1 MSTYNRYDWDQGDD
15 LDDDEKEL
23 EDKEFGGKDAIV
35 FLIDATSAMHEM
47 FDDDDFSGSAFQKAL
62 SCAHA
67 TLKKK
72 IFGSASDVIGV
83 MAFGTKKKV
92 PANLDFDHLAEIL
105 PIKPPCGES
114 ILFLENL
121 MDVEIGKDRFEE
133 EFGVGDKVALHE
145 ALWQCQSLLSSVQGK
160 VGSKTILLMTCND
173 NPHLGDTRLDGQ
185 VRRKAVDLHET
196 NIFLDII
203 PIIKQD
209 KDFNMDLIYRDL
221 IKLADDDNNAQT
233 YDHDQK
239 LEDLTKVVLQ
249 KTHKKRTFG
258 KMNLNLGGGASM
270 SVSIFNLLSRASKP
284 TKTKL
289 ARDTNEAVTSQR
301 TWVHPVSGAPLL
313 PSDINLFM
321 DYGMKNIKL
330 TTDETK
336 NLKQL
341 GEGGKDSRGLKLLGF
356 KPKSCL
362 KFGHYVKSSQFL
374 YPDEKNI
381 KGSRNMFTAL
391 LLRCLAKDVIAL
403 CRYKARL
410 SSDPTFVALVP
421 QAEEFDESGDQ
432 VAAPGFHAVFL
443 PFIDDVRQAP
453 ENLFLPES
461 DPEAVEAAKNVMSKL
476 RLKKFVPVE
485 NPDLQNHYKLIEAH
499 GLHRDT
505 LVKPEDE
512 TLPDHE
518 RMSRK
523 LGDKSK
529 VFLETVYPDGYDP
542 EAPVKKTAKKAS
554 PTPKAPKIKQEAGDI
569 DMAKEVTN
577 NTIGKLTVDVLKTWL
592 KAQGVNVSNKKK
604 AELVEAI
611 KGMV

>member
-1 MSTYNRYDWDQGDD
+1 MSRYDWDQGDD
-15 LDDDEKEL
+15 LDEDEKEL

-35 FLIDATSAMHEM
+35 FLIDARSAMHEM
-47 FDDDDFSGSAFQKAL
+47 LDEDSDDGFSGSAFQKAL

-72 IFGSASDVIGV
+72 IFGSASDLIGV
-83 MAFGTKKKV
+83 IAFGTKKKL
-92 PANLDFDHLAEIL
+92 PASLDFDNLAEIL

-114 ILFLENL
+114 ILLLETL
-121 MDVEIGKDRFEE
+121 MDVEIGNDRFEE
-133 EFGVGDKVALHE
+133 DFGVGDKVALHE

-173 NPHLGDTRLDGQ
+173 NPHDGDTRLDGQ

-203 PIIKQD
+203 PIVKQD

-221 IKLADDDNNAQT
+221 IKLADDDNAQT
-233 YDHDQK
+233 YDHGQK

-249 KTHKKRTFG
+249 KTHKKRSFG
-258 KMNLNLGGGASM
+258 KMNLSLGGGVNM
-270 SVSIFNLLSRASKP
+270 GVSIFNLLSKTSKP
-284 TKTKL
+284 AKTKL
-289 ARDTNEAVTSQR
+289 ARDTNEEVISQR

-313 PSDINLFM
+313 PSDINQFM

-330 TTDETK
+330 TSDEAK

-341 GEGGKDSRGLKLLGF
+341 GEGGADSRGLKLLGF

-362 KFGHYVKSSQFL
+362 KFGHFVKSSQFL
-374 YPDEKNI
+374 YPDEKTI

-391 LLRCLAKDVIAL
+391 LLRCLAKDVVAL

-410 SSDPTFVALVP
+410 TSDPTFVALVP
-421 QAEEFDESGDQ
+421 QAEELDDSGSQ

-461 DPEAVEAAKNVMSKL
+461 DPDAVEAAKNVMAKL
-476 RLKKFVPVE
+476 RLKKFIPVE
-485 NPDLQNHYKLIEAH
+485 NPDLQNHYQLIEAH
-499 GLHRDT
+499 GLHRDS

-512 TLPDHE
+512 TLPDHD

-529 VFLETVYPDGYDP
+529 LFLETVYPAGYDP
-542 EAPVKKTAKKAS
+542 EAPVKKAAKKSS

-569 DMAKEVTN
+569 DMAKEVKN
-577 NTIGKLTVDVLKTWL
+577 NTIGKLTVDVLKTWC
-592 KAQGVNVSNKKK
+592 KGQGIGVSNKKK
-604 AELVEAI
+604 AELLELI
-611 KGMV
+611 KEHV